1 MENELQKALETIE
14 RQKLIIANQE
24 QIIKNDK
31 SIIEVLNK
39 MIDSYR
45 VINRKYRDILE
56 EEKVS

>member
-1 MENELQKALETIE
+1 MESELQKALETIE

-31 SIIEVLNK
+31 GIIEVLNK

>member
-31 SIIEVLNK
+31 GIIEVLNK